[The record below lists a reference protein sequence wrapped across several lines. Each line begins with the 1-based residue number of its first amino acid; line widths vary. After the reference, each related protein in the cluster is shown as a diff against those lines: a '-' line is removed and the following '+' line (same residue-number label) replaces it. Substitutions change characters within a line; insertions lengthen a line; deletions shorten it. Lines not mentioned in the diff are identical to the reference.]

1 MNASF
6 PKYVPLVLVPAFL
19 VAAGCGD
26 RNLVAP
32 TGTAAQSA
40 SVTAEPAALTAEFLS
55 SPRCP
60 VLPAFGTHLRIL
72 LRSHR
77 DLTVTN
83 IRFDF
88 SDRAGVRGTP
98 TVIPTTSGSS
108 SMLGSSSPVAIP
120 TFSSLPGASPIPVP
134 GFSPLRDIAIG
145 AGASET
151 LPFFLQF
158 GCGLIADGTIFIGV
172 DTVDKRGFVDT
183 TRIDLRLGR

>member
-6 PKYVPLVLVPAFL
+6 PKYVPLVLLPAVL
-19 VAAGCGD
+19 AAGCGD
-26 RNLVAP
+26 RSVVAP
-32 TGTAAQSA
+32 TAPVAQSA
-40 SVTAEPAALTAEFLS
+40 FVTAEPAALTAEFLS

-60 VLPAFGTHLRIL
+60 VLPAFGTHLRIIF
-72 LRSHR
+72 RSHR
-77 DLTVTN
+77 DVTVRS

-98 TVIPTTSGSS
+98 TVIPTTPGSS

-120 TFSSLPGASPIPVP
+120 TFSSLPGAAPIPVP
-134 GFSPLRDIAIG
+134 GFSPLRAIALT

-151 LPFFLQF
+151 FPFFLQF
-158 GCGLIADGTIFIGV
+158 GCGLIADGTIFVGV
-172 DTVDKRGFVDT
+172 DTVDARGFIDT